1 MATKTKKDDE
11 ILYSKEQIIA
21 SKKYSN
27 RKDILNVLLKD
38 DEEYSFSRID
48 EIIEN
53 FMKWKVKKFHILR
66 KQSY

>member
-11 ILYSKEQIIA
+11 VLYSKEQIIT

-38 DEEYSFSRID
+38 DEEYSFSKID

-53 FMKWKVKKFHILR
+53 FMNKEV
-66 KQSY
+66 Q

>member
-48 EIIEN
+48 EIIEECMN
-53 FMKWKVKKFHILR
+53 KEV
-66 KQSY
+66 Q

>member
-11 ILYSKEQIIA
+11 VLYSKEQIIS

-38 DEEYSFSRID
+38 DEEYSFSKID
-48 EIIEN
+48 EIIEE
-53 FMKWKVKKFHILR
+53 FMNKEV
-66 KQSY
+66 Q

>member
-1 MATKTKKDDE
+1 MATKKKKDDE
-11 ILYSKEQIIA
+11 MLYSKEKIIA
-21 SKKYSN
+21 SKRYSN

-53 FMKWKVKKFHILR
+53 FMNKEV
-66 KQSY
+66 Q

>member
-21 SKKYSN
+21 SKRYSN
-27 RKDILNVLLKD
+27 RKEILNVLLKD

-53 FMKWKVKKFHILR
+53 FMNKEV
-66 KQSY
+66 Q

>member
-11 ILYSKEQIIA
+11 VLYSKEQIIA

-38 DEEYSFSRID
+38 DEEYSFSKID
-48 EIIEN
+48 EIIEE
-53 FMKWKVKKFHILR
+53 FMNKEV
-66 KQSY
+66 Q

>member
-11 ILYSKEQIIA
+11 VLYSKEQIIS

-53 FMKWKVKKFHILR
+53 FMNKEV
-66 KQSY
+66 Q

>member
-38 DEEYSFSRID
+38 DEEYSFTKID

-53 FMKWKVKKFHILR
+53 FMNKEV
-66 KQSY
+66 Q

>member
-11 ILYSKEQIIA
+11 VLYSKEQIIS

-27 RKDILNVLLKD
+27 TKDILNVLLKD

-53 FMKWKVKKFHILR
+53 FMNKEV
-66 KQSY
+66 Q

>member
-11 ILYSKEQIIA
+11 VLYSKEQIIA

-38 DEEYSFSRID
+38 DEEYTFSRID

-53 FMKWKVKKFHILR
+53 FMNKEV
-66 KQSY
+66 Q

>member
-1 MATKTKKDDE
+1 MTTKTKKDDE

-48 EIIEN
+48 EIIEE
-53 FMKWKVKKFHILR
+53 FMNKEV
-66 KQSY
+66 Q

>member
-21 SKKYSN
+21 SKRYSN

-48 EIIEN
+48 EIIEPPY
-53 FMKWKVKKFHILR
+53 
-66 KQSY
+66 S

>member
-38 DEEYSFSRID
+38 NEEYSFSRID
-48 EIIEN
+48 EIIEE
-53 FMKWKVKKFHILR
+53 FMNKEV
-66 KQSY
+66 Q

>member
-21 SKKYSN
+21 SKRYSN

-38 DEEYSFSRID
+38 DEEYSFSKID

-53 FMKWKVKKFHILR
+53 FMNKEV
-66 KQSY
+66 Q

>member
-11 ILYSKEQIIA
+11 VLYSKEQIIA

-38 DEEYSFSRID
+38 DGEYSFSKID
-48 EIIEN
+48 EIIEE
-53 FMKWKVKKFHILR
+53 FMNKEV
-66 KQSY
+66 Q

>member
-11 ILYSKEQIIA
+11 VLYSKEQIIA

-48 EIIEN
+48 EIIEE
-53 FMKWKVKKFHILR
+53 FMNKEV
-66 KQSY
+66 Q

>member
-27 RKDILNVLLKD
+27 RKDILSVLLKD
-38 DEEYSFSRID
+38 DEEYTFSRID

-53 FMKWKVKKFHILR
+53 FMNKEV
-66 KQSY
+66 Q

>member
-1 MATKTKKDDE
+1 MATKIKKDDE
-11 ILYSKEQIIA
+11 ILYSKEQIIT

-38 DEEYSFSRID
+38 DEEYSFSKID

-53 FMKWKVKKFHILR
+53 FMNKEV
-66 KQSY
+66 Q

>member
-11 ILYSKEQIIA
+11 VLYSKEQIIV

-38 DEEYSFSRID
+38 DEEYTFSRID

-53 FMKWKVKKFHILR
+53 FMNKEV
-66 KQSY
+66 Q

>member
-38 DEEYSFSRID
+38 DEEYTFSRID

-53 FMKWKVKKFHILR
+53 FMNKEG
-66 KQSY
+66 Q

>member
-1 MATKTKKDDE
+1 MAKTKKENEE
-11 ILYSKEQIIA
+11 ILYSKEQIIS

-27 RKDILNVLLKD
+27 RKDILSVLLKE

-53 FMKWKVKKFHILR
+53 FMNKEV
-66 KQSY
+66 Q

>member
-38 DEEYSFSRID
+38 DEEYTFSRID

-53 FMKWKVKKFHILR
+53 FMNKEV
-66 KQSY
+66 Q

>member
-38 DEEYSFSRID
+38 NEEYSFSRID

-53 FMKWKVKKFHILR
+53 FMNKEV
-66 KQSY
+66 Q

>member
-1 MATKTKKDDE
+1 MATKTKKEDE
-11 ILYSKEQIIA
+11 VLYSKEQIIA

-48 EIIEN
+48 EIIEE
-53 FMKWKVKKFHILR
+53 FMNKEV
-66 KQSY
+66 Q

>member
-11 ILYSKEQIIA
+11 ILYSKEQIIT

-38 DEEYSFSRID
+38 DEEYRFSRLD
-48 EIIEN
+48 EIIEE
-53 FMKWKVKKFHILR
+53 FMNKEV
-66 KQSY
+66 Q

>member
-38 DEEYSFSRID
+38 YEEYSFSRID
-48 EIIEN
+48 EIIEE
-53 FMKWKVKKFHILR
+53 FMNKEV
-66 KQSY
+66 Q

>member
-38 DEEYSFSRID
+38 DEEYSFSRMD

-53 FMKWKVKKFHILR
+53 FMNKEV
-66 KQSY
+66 Q

>member
-1 MATKTKKDDE
+1 MAKTKKENEE

-38 DEEYSFSRID
+38 GEEYSFTRID

-53 FMKWKVKKFHILR
+53 FMNKEV
-66 KQSY
+66 Q

>member
-11 ILYSKEQIIA
+11 ILYSKEQIIT

-53 FMKWKVKKFHILR
+53 FMNKEV
-66 KQSY
+66 Q

>member
-11 ILYSKEQIIA
+11 ILYSKEQIIT
-21 SKKYSN
+21 SKKYFN

-38 DEEYSFSRID
+38 DEEYTFSRID

-53 FMKWKVKKFHILR
+53 FMNKEV
-66 KQSY
+66 Q

>member
-11 ILYSKEQIIA
+11 ILYSKEQIIT

-48 EIIEN
+48 EIIEK
-53 FMKWKVKKFHILR
+53 FMNKEV
-66 KQSY
+66 Q

>member
-11 ILYSKEQIIA
+11 VLYSKEQIIT

-38 DEEYSFSRID
+38 DEEYNFSRID

-53 FMKWKVKKFHILR
+53 FMNKEV
-66 KQSY
+66 Q

>member
-1 MATKTKKDDE
+1 MVCVICKTKKDDE
-11 ILYSKEQIIA
+11 VLYSKEQIIS

-48 EIIEN
+48 EIIEEFRN
-53 FMKWKVKKFHILR
+53 KEV
-66 KQSY
+66 Q